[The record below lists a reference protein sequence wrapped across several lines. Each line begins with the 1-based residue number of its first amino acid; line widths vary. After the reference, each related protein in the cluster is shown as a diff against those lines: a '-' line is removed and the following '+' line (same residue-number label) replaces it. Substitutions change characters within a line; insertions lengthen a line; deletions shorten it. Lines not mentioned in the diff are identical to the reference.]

1 MNKLNVVIDTN
12 VFLVSLA
19 FNFRLHQIFQAILNG
34 KFGISVSTEIL
45 LKYEEIIESRYG
57 LNKTEATPDFLLL
70 LPNVQLVT
78 PFYKWNLAS
87 KDEDD
92 NKFIDC
98 AVAANAD
105 FIISNDKDLRRLNP
119 IRFPPM
125 KIISSDEFENEFKTQ
140 LGMQSVYF

>member
-1 MNKLNVVIDTN
+1 M
-12 VFLVSLA
+12 
-19 FNFRLHQIFQAILNG
+19 
-34 KFGISVSTEIL
+34 
-45 LKYEEIIESRYG
+45 
-57 LNKTEATPDFLLL
+57 
-70 LPNVQLVT
+70 
-78 PFYKWNLAS
+78 AS

-119 IRFPPM
+119 IEFPPM

-140 LGMQSVYF
+140 LGMLSVYFLNFIR

>member
-19 FNFRLHQIFQAILNG
+19 SNFRLYWIFQAILHE
-34 KFGISVSTEIL
+34 KFTLSVSTEIL
-45 LKYEEIIESRYG
+45 LEYEEIIESRYG
-57 LNKTEATPDFLLL
+57 LNKTEATLEFLLL

-119 IRFPPM
+119 IEFPPM

-140 LGMQSVYF
+140 LGM

>member
-19 FNFRLHQIFQAILNG
+19 SNFRLHWIFQAILKG
-34 KFGISVSTEIL
+34 KLGISVSTEIL
-45 LKYEEIIESRYG
+45 LEYEEIIESRYG
-57 LNKTEATPDFLLL
+57 LNKTEATLEFLLL

-119 IRFPPM
+119 IEFPPM

-140 LGMQSVYF
+140 LGM